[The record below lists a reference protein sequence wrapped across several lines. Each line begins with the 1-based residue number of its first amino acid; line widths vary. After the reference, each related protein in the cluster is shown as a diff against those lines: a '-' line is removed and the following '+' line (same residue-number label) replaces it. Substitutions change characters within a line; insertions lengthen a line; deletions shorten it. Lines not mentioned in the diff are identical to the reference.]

1 MMFSR
6 KEEEDRQTKGWSASE
21 WSGALDETLRA
32 ERGRH
37 DDEAQA
43 RVAAAKQR
51 THEMKG
57 QDSTRGAL
65 RTQKRRAMAC
75 HCQSEVSAGVRALH
89 A

>member
-51 THEMKG
+51 THERTG
-57 QDSTRGAL
+57 QHA
-65 RTQKRRAMAC
+65 RRAAY
-75 HCQSEVSAGVRALH
+75 SETARYGVPLAKRGQRPPETRLGK
-89 A
+89 